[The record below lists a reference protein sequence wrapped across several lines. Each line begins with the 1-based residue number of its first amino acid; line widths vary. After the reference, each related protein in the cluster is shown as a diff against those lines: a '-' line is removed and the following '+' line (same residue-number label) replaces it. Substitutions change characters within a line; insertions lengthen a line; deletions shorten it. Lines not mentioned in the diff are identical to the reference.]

1 MTHHIYILFLLV
13 FGCVRVEGLIL
24 ASSQIFFNGFV
35 LQVFYFCVNFS
46 NIYLEII
53 FTILSNIGIKLH
65 LVFCKIIFLCSVYVI
80 RPPFPYIVIPP
91 YPQGIGSRMPLPRIL
106 KPSDAPLQSALHIL
120 RICGCRTHK
129 YRGPTI

>member
-1 MTHHIYILFLLV
+1 MTHHIYIRFFTGV
-13 FGCVRVEGLIL
+13 WMCQGRGTYSSIL
-24 ASSQIFFNGFV
+24 AGFFNGFV
-35 LQVFYFCVNFS
+35 LQVFYCVNFS

-129 YRGPTI
+129 YRGPTV